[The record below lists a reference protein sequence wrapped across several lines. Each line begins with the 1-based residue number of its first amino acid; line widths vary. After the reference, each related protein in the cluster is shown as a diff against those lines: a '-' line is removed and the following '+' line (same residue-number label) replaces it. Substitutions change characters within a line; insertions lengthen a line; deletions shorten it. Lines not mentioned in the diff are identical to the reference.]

1 MITPQC
7 FAAKEN
13 ALLGR
18 LRLARAQPE
27 PAERRRDLRH
37 SAVFQVAKL
46 KTDRIEELCMV
57 RDVSPHGLKAEVYY
71 PLQVGE
77 AVRITLRTEHAMVGR
92 VVWMRDQMVGVEF
105 DDDVHVLGM
114 LAHCAV
120 DDRIGGIRPP
130 RLESDFH
137 TFVRLEG
144 REFEL
149 HVSNVS
155 QAGMKITVPHAVA
168 PETRC
173 DILIDMVG
181 WREGTIRWHRG
192 GEAGILL
199 AQPLSY
205 KDFALWRQSLAT
217 RRKDGDETSV

>member
-1 MITPQC
+1 M
-7 FAAKEN
+7 
-13 ALLGR
+13 LGR
-18 LRLARAQPE
+18 LRLARAPVEQT
-27 PAERRRDLRH
+27 ERRRDLRH
-37 SAVFQVAKL
+37 AAVYQVAKL

-71 PLQVGE
+71 AIDVGE

-92 VVWMRDQMVGVEF
+92 VAWARDQLVGVEF
-105 DDDVHVLGM
+105 DADVNVLAM

-120 DDRIGGIRPP
+120 DDRVGGIRPP
-130 RLESDFH
+130 RLDSDFE

-149 HVSNVS
+149 NVSNVS
-155 QAGMKITVPHAVA
+155 QAGMKITAPYPVA

-181 WREGTIRWHRG
+181 WREGSIRWHRN

-205 KDFALWRQSLAT
+205 TEFASWRQSLASRT
-217 RRKDGDETSV
+217 KAKVSESVED